1 MPAAPA
7 EQPRA
12 LAWRERPALGSIRRG
27 GTDGGE
33 PLYARMHT
41 LELTA
46 EQYDRGLRLIID
58 DLLPW
63 VRDSGG
69 FRGVLGLVD
78 RERGKALVFTFWADE
93 DALDRSAEA
102 GERLSVLAA
111 AASGATR
118 RSLEAYEVSIFELQ
132 P

>member
-1 MPAAPA
+1 V
-7 EQPRA
+7 
-12 LAWRERPALGSIRRG
+12 
-27 GTDGGE
+27 TVF
-33 PLYARMHT
+33 ARMHT

-58 DLLPW
+58 DVLPW
-63 VRDSGG
+63 MGDSSG
-69 FRGVLGLVD
+69 FRGLVGLVD
-78 RERGKALVFTFWADE
+78 REGGKAVVLTFWADE
-93 DALDRSAEA
+93 AALDRSAEA

-118 RSLEAYEVSIFELQ
+118 RSLEAFEVSVFEMQ

>member
-1 MPAAPA
+1 MFV
-7 EQPRA
+7 
-12 LAWRERPALGSIRRG
+12 
-27 GTDGGE
+27 
-33 PLYARMHT
+33 RMHT

-69 FRGVLGLVD
+69 YRGLLGLVD
-78 RERGKALVFTFWADE
+78 REGGKAVVLTFWADE
-93 DALDRSAEA
+93 EARDRSAEA

-118 RSLEAYEVSIFELQ
+118 RLLEDYEVSIFELQ

>member
-1 MPAAPA
+1 VH
-7 EQPRA
+7 
-12 LAWRERPALGSIRRG
+12 
-27 GTDGGE
+27 
-33 PLYARMHT
+33 ARMHT

-46 EQYDRGLRLIID
+46 EQYDRGLKLIID

-63 VRDSGG
+63 VRDAGG
-69 FRGVLGLVD
+69 FRGLVGLVD
-78 RERGKALVFTFWADE
+78 RERGKAVVLTFWADE
-93 DALDRSAEA
+93 ASFEKSAEA

-118 RSLEAYEVSIFELQ
+118 RELESYEVSIFEL